1 MEGILALD
9 PAGPIFDVNS
19 ESTKLGKNDAK
30 AVQVLHTASSG
41 GFPIALGYDGNCGSV
56 DFYFNGAKHQP
67 GCKDILPICHH
78 DYSHQFLIALNKKN
92 VAGSGFGYRNGS
104 DDIQGDTSRC
114 SLGSLD
120 MVTKVVF

>member
-19 ESTKLGKNDAK
+19 EQNKLGKNDAK

-41 GFPIALGYDGNCGSV
+41 GFPIALGFNANCGSV

-67 GCKDILPICHH
+67 GCKKDTNCDHAYANNFI
-78 DYSHQFLIALNKKN
+78 IALNKR
-92 VAGSGFGYRNGS
+92 SRYRDNMRN
-104 DDIQGDTSRC
+104 I
-114 SLGSLD
+114 
-120 MVTKVVF
+120 F